1 METRGTGLTPQRLP
15 SEWEKETLEMTKES
29 PQGPEK
35 TSRPTSRDFTP
46 AALDSARGGGFMG
59 AVMRSRPSAQVEARA
74 GVMEPISSDAQ
85 QVLQE
90 AGGLAEFN
98 VTGDGIAEP
107 QERPGDLAA
116 LHDGFPGDGGIM
128 TTKGGVKGKTL
139 AKGAI

>member
-46 AALDSARGGGFMG
+46 STIDSARGGGFMG
-59 AVMRSRPSAQVEARA
+59 AVMRGRPSAQVEARA

-90 AGGLAEFN
+90 VGGLAEFN

-107 QERPGDLAA
+107 KTKPG
-116 LHDGFPGDGGIM
+116 
-128 TTKGGVKGKTL
+128 TL
-139 AKGAI
+139 APLTPSGAI